1 MFRVA
6 LRVGPQLTCSPV
18 VCHPS
23 SLPALVALGVAVA
36 VAVVVAVEAVMA
48 TLRPV

>member
-36 VAVVVAVEAVMA
+36 VAVVVAVAVA
-48 TLRPV
+48 VDVLL

>member
-23 SLPALVALGVAVA
+23 SLPALVALGVEVA
-36 VAVVVAVEAVMA
+36 AAVVVAVGAVMV